1 MIQAIIP
8 AAASLA
14 GSLITNA
21 VNTRNI
27 ENANARNEAL
37 QREQWS
43 RDDTAYQRVV
53 QDMQKAGLNP
63 LSGVN
68 PQSSPLSVQNEAA
81 QVENPLAA
89 LPAIIQAQTQLNLQE
104 KGLALQAIRSGV
116 NPNALDNFADNDLL
130 NDFKRMIKY
139 QADEMEKAAGSR
151 NSRNTGVVGKVIGDV
166 RDNLPLEVNTVVDNV
181 LDGAG
186 KVLKRSTDNAQKA
199 INDVKPVV
207 KSAVKKG
214 SKLVEDAKTFNK
226 KVKTWFKNKFGK
238 KN

>member
-1 MIQAIIP
+1 MVQALIP

-116 NPNALDNFADNDLL
+116 NPNTLDNFADNDLL
-130 NDFKRMIKY
+130 NNYKRIIKY

-151 NSRNTGVVGKVIGDV
+151 NSRNTGVVGRVIGDV
-166 RDNLPLEVNTVVDNV
+166 KDALPDSANDAIDTVVDA
-181 LDGAG
+181 AG
-186 KVLKRSTDNAQKA
+186 TVTKRAVDNAG
-199 INDVKPVV
+199 
-207 KSAVKKG
+207 SAVNDIKDLYKKG
-214 SKLVEDAKTFNK
+214 KKFVNDKINSYKAKQAKKNEK
-226 KVKTWFKNKFGK
+226 KVKKAMGQH
-238 KN
+238 

>member
-1 MIQAIIP
+1 MVQALIP

-27 ENANARNEAL
+27 ENANARNEEL

-81 QVENPLAA
+81 QDENPLAA

-104 KGLALQAIRSGV
+104 KGLALQAIKSGV
-116 NPNALDNFADNDLL
+116 DPNALDNFADNDLL
-130 NDFKRMIKY
+130 NDYKRMIKY
-139 QADEMEKAAGSR
+139 QADEMEKDAGSR
-151 NSRNTGVVGKVIGDV
+151 NSRNTGVVGRVIGDV
-166 RDNLPLEVNTVVDNV
+166 KDSLPDSANEAIDTVVNA
-181 LDGAG
+181 AG
-186 KVLKRSTDNAQKA
+186 TVTKRTVDNAGRAVNDIKDLYNKGKKFVNDKIKA
-199 INDVKPVV
+199 Y
-207 KSAVKKG
+207 KSKK
-214 SKLVEDAKTFNK
+214 AKKNEK
-226 KVKTWFKNKFGK
+226 KVKKAMGQH
-238 KN
+238 